1 MKQKKSKFFTFIFSV
16 MFGAGQMYM
25 GFMKQGLSIMGCA
38 MGIIAIGVTT
48 QLGIIYLV
56 LPLLWFYSFFD
67 AINKF
72 AVPDEEFLK
81 LEDNSILPFE
91 LNTQRIKDVIDK
103 YQLYIGG
110 GFIFLGICILN
121 NNVLSYIFPSGYFI
135 LRVIGPQFLISVLMI
150 AIGLHMILSNKQELF
165 SLLKSQ
171 KNAVENSISKE
182 AQIKKDSESSIKIE
196 KVIEF
201 DINSFKEAAI
211 EENKVSMAM
220 FQPEKSQSTSI
231 DNSLNIEMIK

>member
-1 MKQKKSKFFTFIFSV
+1 